1 MKIKKSLLS
10 VLLASV
16 ISATLVGCG
25 SNTDSQQNENNSA
38 QVEQNQNSKP
48 KAAEKKDNSAGKTE
62 TSRVGSRTT
71 LKSMKNLSIEQTQGP
86 IKAKITDIQMGKL
99 ETNESS
105 KKLFD
110 DKDIVY
116 FVTIAMEV
124 ENTSGDTV
132 AVYPDQ
138 GTLVTDTKEQVEA
151 NKYYSSVLKKEIDTS
166 IKKVE
171 EVRRIA
177 QLLSENS
184 ASYEKTLV
192 VEKVNNLI
200 NKVPSYKELTDEK
213 INELINLVKNDIE
226 ENNDWLQIYKFRK
239 V

>member
-1 MKIKKSLLS
+1 MTSEIKLTYIDDKLDTLLVEYLYTLSEEEQNFEYDEYKFNSGEDSYQSLLENDSIASSDIIVVDSKLFENEFADSKAKFTGQELKIIFATANPFIQIIVITQNNDLSKYGAIKKF
-10 VLLASV
+10 
-16 ISATLVGCG
+16 AT
-25 SNTDSQQNENNSA
+25 T
-38 QVEQNQNSKP
+38 
-48 KAAEKKDNSAGKTE
+48 
-62 TSRVGSRTT
+62 R
-71 LKSMKNLSIEQTQGP
+71 
-86 IKAKITDIQMGKL
+86 
-99 ETNESS
+99 ESS
-105 KKLFD
+105 
-110 DKDIVY
+110 
-116 FVTIAMEV
+116 
-124 ENTSGDTV
+124 G
-132 AVYPDQ
+132 Q
-138 GTLVTDTKEQVEA
+138 EQVEA

>member
-25 SNTDSQQNENNSA
+25 SNTDNQQNENNSA

-48 KAAEKKDNSAGKTE
+48 KVSEKKDNSAGKTE
-62 TSRVGSRTT
+62 TSRVGARTT

-138 GTLVTDTKEQVEA
+138 GTLVTDTKE
-151 NKYYSSVLKKEIDTS
+151 
-166 IKKVE
+166 
-171 EVRRIA
+171 
-177 QLLSENS
+177 
-184 ASYEKTLV
+184 
-192 VEKVNNLI
+192 
-200 NKVPSYKELTDEK
+200 
-213 INELINLVKNDIE
+213 
-226 ENNDWLQIYKFRK
+226 
-239 V
+239 

>member
-1 MKIKKSLLS
+1 MTSEIKLTYIDDKLDTLLVEYLYTLSEEEQNFEYGEYKFNSGEDSYQSLLENDSIASSDIIIVDSKLFENEFADSKAKFTGQELKIIFATANPFIQIIVITQNNDLSKYGAIKKF
-10 VLLASV
+10 
-16 ISATLVGCG
+16 AT
-25 SNTDSQQNENNSA
+25 T
-38 QVEQNQNSKP
+38 
-48 KAAEKKDNSAGKTE
+48 
-62 TSRVGSRTT
+62 R
-71 LKSMKNLSIEQTQGP
+71 
-86 IKAKITDIQMGKL
+86 
-99 ETNESS
+99 ESS
-105 KKLFD
+105 
-110 DKDIVY
+110 
-116 FVTIAMEV
+116 
-124 ENTSGDTV
+124 G
-132 AVYPDQ
+132 Q
-138 GTLVTDTKEQVEA
+138 EQVEA

-226 ENNDWLQIYKFRK
+226 ENND
-239 V
+239 

>member
-1 MKIKKSLLS
+1 MTSEIKLTYIDDKLDTLLVEYLYTLSEEEQNFEYDEYKFNSGEDSYQSLLENDSIASSDIIIVDSKLFENEFADSKAKFTGQELKIIFATANPFIQIIVITQNNDLSKYGAIKKF
-10 VLLASV
+10 
-16 ISATLVGCG
+16 AT
-25 SNTDSQQNENNSA
+25 T
-38 QVEQNQNSKP
+38 
-48 KAAEKKDNSAGKTE
+48 
-62 TSRVGSRTT
+62 R
-71 LKSMKNLSIEQTQGP
+71 
-86 IKAKITDIQMGKL
+86 
-99 ETNESS
+99 ESS
-105 KKLFD
+105 
-110 DKDIVY
+110 
-116 FVTIAMEV
+116 
-124 ENTSGDTV
+124 G
-132 AVYPDQ
+132 Q
-138 GTLVTDTKEQVEA
+138 EQVEA

-226 ENNDWLQIYKFRK
+226 ENND
-239 V
+239 

>member
-1 MKIKKSLLS
+1 MTSEIKLTYIDDKLDTLLVEYLYTLSEEEQNFEYDEYKFNSGEDSYQSLLENDSIASSDIIIVDSKLFENEFADSKAKFTGQELKIIFATANPFIQIIVITQNNDLSKYRAIKKF
-10 VLLASV
+10 
-16 ISATLVGCG
+16 AT
-25 SNTDSQQNENNSA
+25 T
-38 QVEQNQNSKP
+38 
-48 KAAEKKDNSAGKTE
+48 
-62 TSRVGSRTT
+62 R
-71 LKSMKNLSIEQTQGP
+71 
-86 IKAKITDIQMGKL
+86 
-99 ETNESS
+99 ESS
-105 KKLFD
+105 
-110 DKDIVY
+110 
-116 FVTIAMEV
+116 
-124 ENTSGDTV
+124 G
-132 AVYPDQ
+132 Q
-138 GTLVTDTKEQVEA
+138 EQVEA

-226 ENNDWLQIYKFRK
+226 ENND
-239 V
+239 

>member
-1 MKIKKSLLS
+1 MTSEIKLTYIDDKLDTLLVEYLYTLSEEEQNFEYDEYKFNSGEDSYQSLLENDSIASSDIIIVDSKLFENEFADSKAKFTGQELKIIFATANPFIQIIVITQNNDLSKYGAIKKF
-10 VLLASV
+10 
-16 ISATLVGCG
+16 AT
-25 SNTDSQQNENNSA
+25 T
-38 QVEQNQNSKP
+38 
-48 KAAEKKDNSAGKTE
+48 
-62 TSRVGSRTT
+62 R
-71 LKSMKNLSIEQTQGP
+71 
-86 IKAKITDIQMGKL
+86 
-99 ETNESS
+99 ESS
-105 KKLFD
+105 
-110 DKDIVY
+110 
-116 FVTIAMEV
+116 
-124 ENTSGDTV
+124 G
-132 AVYPDQ
+132 Q
-138 GTLVTDTKEQVEA
+138 EQVEA

>member
-1 MKIKKSLLS
+1 MTSEIKLTYIDDKLDTLLVEYLYTLSEEEKNFEYDEYKFNSGEDSYQSLLENDSIASSDIIIVDSKLFENEFADSKAKFTGQELKIIFATANPFIQIIVITQNNDLSKYGAIKKF
-10 VLLASV
+10 
-16 ISATLVGCG
+16 AT
-25 SNTDSQQNENNSA
+25 T
-38 QVEQNQNSKP
+38 
-48 KAAEKKDNSAGKTE
+48 
-62 TSRVGSRTT
+62 R
-71 LKSMKNLSIEQTQGP
+71 
-86 IKAKITDIQMGKL
+86 
-99 ETNESS
+99 ESS
-105 KKLFD
+105 
-110 DKDIVY
+110 
-116 FVTIAMEV
+116 
-124 ENTSGDTV
+124 G
-132 AVYPDQ
+132 Q
-138 GTLVTDTKEQVEA
+138 EQVEA

-226 ENNDWLQIYKFRK
+226 ENND
-239 V
+239 

>member
-1 MKIKKSLLS
+1 MTSEIKLTYIDDKLDTLLVEYLYTLSEEEQNFEYDEYKFNSGEDSYQSLLENDSIASSDIIIVDSKLFENEFANSKAKFTGQELKIIFATANPFIQIIVITQNNDLSKYGAIKKF
-10 VLLASV
+10 
-16 ISATLVGCG
+16 AT
-25 SNTDSQQNENNSA
+25 T
-38 QVEQNQNSKP
+38 
-48 KAAEKKDNSAGKTE
+48 
-62 TSRVGSRTT
+62 R
-71 LKSMKNLSIEQTQGP
+71 
-86 IKAKITDIQMGKL
+86 
-99 ETNESS
+99 ESS
-105 KKLFD
+105 
-110 DKDIVY
+110 
-116 FVTIAMEV
+116 
-124 ENTSGDTV
+124 G
-132 AVYPDQ
+132 Q
-138 GTLVTDTKEQVEA
+138 EQVEA

-226 ENNDWLQIYKFRK
+226 ENND
-239 V
+239 

>member
-1 MKIKKSLLS
+1 MTSEIKLTYIDDKLDTLLVEYLYTLSEEEQNFEYDEYKFNSGEDSYQSLLENDSIASSDIIIVDSKLFENEFADSKAKFTGQELKIIFATANPFIQIIVITQNNDLSKYGAIKKF
-10 VLLASV
+10 
-16 ISATLVGCG
+16 AT
-25 SNTDSQQNENNSA
+25 T
-38 QVEQNQNSKP
+38 
-48 KAAEKKDNSAGKTE
+48 
-62 TSRVGSRTT
+62 R
-71 LKSMKNLSIEQTQGP
+71 
-86 IKAKITDIQMGKL
+86 
-99 ETNESS
+99 ESS
-105 KKLFD
+105 
-110 DKDIVY
+110 
-116 FVTIAMEV
+116 
-124 ENTSGDTV
+124 
-132 AVYPDQ
+132 DQ
-138 GTLVTDTKEQVEA
+138 EQVEA

-226 ENNDWLQIYKFRK
+226 ENND
-239 V
+239 